1 MKQVSLFLFA
11 IIVLGLGCK
20 KEDQGEIDRNLILQ
34 YLEDNNLTAI
44 EDESGLFY
52 IVDVPGGAQKPTL
65 SNNVTVTYK
74 GYFLNGDVFDQTPA
88 GEDITFP
95 LSGVIEGWQI
105 GIPKFGK
112 GGSGQLFIPSS
123 LAYGS
128 RGSGGVGPNTVIL
141 FDVALLDF

>member
-1 MKQVSLFLFA
+1 MKQILLCLFA
-11 IIVLGLGCK
+11 VVLLGVGCK
-20 KEDQGEIDRNLILQ
+20 KDDQAEIDRNLILQ

-52 IVDVPGGAQKPTL
+52 IIDVAGGEEKPSL
-65 SNNVTVTYK
+65 SDNVTVTYK
-74 GYFLNGDVFDQTPA
+74 GYFLNGNVFDATPD
-88 GEDITFP
+88 GDDITFP
-95 LSGVIEGWQI
+95 LTGVIEGWQI

-112 GGSGQLFIPSS
+112 NGSGMLLLPSA

-141 FDVALLDF
+141 FDVAVLDF